1 MNDLISR
8 QAAIDAICE
17 ECHMETDYH
26 RCEGYKK
33 DSRWCEYSTALND
46 LPSAQTEPHYCRE
59 CKWSWCHINVDK
71 HGKSETYWRCLNWDG
86 ETDEEGYCHEW
97 ERRTDG

>member
-1 MNDLISR
+1 MDDLISR
-8 QAAIDAICE
+8 QAAIEAICE

-46 LPSAQTEPHYCRE
+46 LPSAQPEPLSKAYAKAVFTWLLDYQIKSVELKGRYEPYEVLSWVANDWRRE
-59 CKWSWCHINVDK
+59 
-71 HGKSETYWRCLNWDG
+71 
-86 ETDEEGYCHEW
+86 HE
-97 ERRTDG
+97 